1 MSSNKQQVIHG
12 DVTAVTEVATQAPT
26 ERAREVL
33 MAELC
38 GLGATLTSAMEA
50 SPDFVPCGHAFGE
63 LIAGLYGAVVSDDEA
78 ALTELADTA
87 RARSEHV
94 AEHRGVT
101 QAAAVFPKLDDAN
114 AALVCAALRGIAADA
129 WRAMRLGSTDDG
141 VNVLLANALAAL
153 GAGVVS
159 DDLVVRAGR
168 AAFAAAVLAGSAR

>member
-87 RARSEHV
+87 RSRSEHV

-114 AALVCAALRGIAADA
+114 ARDSRGSRPRGSRVSRSRDSRDA
-129 WRAMRLGSTDDG
+129 RSRSGWRERY
-141 VNVLLANALAAL
+141 
-153 GAGVVS
+153 
-159 DDLVVRAGR
+159 AGR
-168 AAFAAAVLAGSAR
+168 GLSLKASLLCI